1 MTVEWRIGMTRFAV
15 RGLALALAVSAIGVG
30 YVEASAPGGKSSKKV
45 STKTVTEAETEASL
59 KGAGAQVGAK
69 GHAESKVITVTN
81 TATNT
86 TTVNSCLSITV
97 KGLANLE
104 GQVVTFNLGTTLLGT
119 GTVKS
124 GRASLKLS
132 SKTTTV
138 PAVSQGDTISVVDPD
153 GITTDLSGAF
163 GAVKTETETCG
174 K

>member
-1 MTVEWRIGMTRFAV
+1 MTRFVV

-30 YVEASAPGGKSSKKV
+30 YVEASAPGGKSNKKV
-45 STKTVTEAETEASL
+45 STKTVTEAETEATL
-59 KGAGAQVGAK
+59 KGAGSQVSAK

-81 TATNT
+81 TVTNT

-104 GQVVTFNLGTTLLGT
+104 GQVVTFNLGATALGT
-119 GTVKS
+119 GTVKN

-132 SKTTTV
+132 SKTATV
-138 PAVSQGDTISVVDPD
+138 PTVSQGDTITVVDPD